1 MRRRS
6 RVYAEVLVNG
16 NCRNVNFNDKK
27 LAEYK
32 KMAEELVSKMTLEE
46 KCTQVVNWAPA
57 IERLNVKSYNWW
69 NEALH
74 GVARAGVA
82 TVFPQAVTLAASFD
96 EELLNEIG
104 DAVSTEGRAK
114 YNNQQKYNDHDIYK
128 GLTFWAPNINIFR
141 DPRWGRGHETYGED
155 PYLTSRLGI
164 SYINGIQGD
173 DPDCLKAAA
182 CTKHFA
188 VHSGPEGI
196 RHSFDAKVNDK
207 DFWETYLYAFEKCIE
222 STHVEA
228 VMGAYNRVNGEPA
241 CGSRKLLID
250 ILRDRFGFKGHVT
263 SDCWAIRDFY
273 TGHMVCETPLEA
285 VALAMNSGCDV
296 NCGDLFKNMKQAVDE
311 GLVKESRLDE
321 ALVRL
326 FTTRYKLGIM
336 EGQKTKYDSLSLND
350 VDTDE
355 MKALNLKA
363 ALGSIVL
370 LKNDKNFLPLD
381 VKKIRTIGVIGPNA
395 DNKKAL
401 VGNYEGTA
409 SRYET
414 VLLGIEDFVG
424 DDVRIMYSEGCHLYK
439 DKVENLG
446 QVNDRMAEVKGVC
459 ENSDV
464 IVCCVGLDAGL
475 EGEEGDAGNAYASG
489 DKKDLSLPGLQ
500 NDVIRCAIDSGKPV
514 IVVLLAG
521 SSLDLGYAKEKAAA
535 IIYAGYP
542 GARGGKA
549 VTDIIFGLANP
560 SGKLPF
566 TFYNTTEELPDFT
579 DYSMKGRTYRYME
592 NDAQF
597 PFGFGLGYSRFEI
610 SDVSLPAQVSE
621 DKLDTSVS
629 ADLVLKN
636 TGKMDGAEVVQI
648 YVASG
653 EKDAPRYQLKAFK
666 KIALKAG
673 EEKKVSIP
681 LSRDSFEIV
690 NERGE
695 FVLSKDRKYKVY
707 IGVSQPDA
715 VSEKLLGQK
724 PVMREFSVL

>member
-1 MRRRS
+1 
-6 RVYAEVLVNG
+6 
-16 NCRNVNFNDKK
+16 
-27 LAEYK
+27 
-32 KMAEELVSKMTLEE
+32 MAEDLVAKMTLEE
-46 KCTQVVNWAPA
+46 KCSQVVNWAPA

-446 QVNDRMAEVKGVC
+446 QANDRIAEVKGVC

-489 DKKDLSLPGLQ
+489 DKKDLLLPGLQ

-549 VTDIIFGLANP
+549 VADIIFGFANP

-653 EKDAPRYQLKAFK
+653 EEGAPRYQLKAFK

>member
-1 MRRRS
+1 
-6 RVYAEVLVNG
+6 
-16 NCRNVNFNDKK
+16 
-27 LAEYK
+27 
-32 KMAEELVSKMTLEE
+32 MAEDLVAKMTLEE
-46 KCTQVVNWAPA
+46 KCSQVVNWAPA

-82 TVFPQAVTLAASFD
+82 TVFPQAVTLAASFN
-96 EELLNEIG
+96 EELLEEVG

-114 YNNQQKYNDHDIYK
+114 FNNQQKYDDHDIYK

-141 DPRWGRGHETYGED
+141 DPRWGRGHETFGED
-155 PYLTSRLGI
+155 PYLTSRLGTR
-164 SYINGIQGD
+164 YIDGIQGKD
-173 DPDCLKAAA
+173 ENNLKAAA
-182 CTKHFA
+182 CAKHYA

-196 RHSFDAKVNDK
+196 RHSFDAKVNKK

-222 STHVEA
+222 NTHVEA

-241 CGSRKLLID
+241 CGSRTLLID
-250 ILRDRFGFKGHVT
+250 ILRNRFGFEGHVT
-263 SDCWAIRDFY
+263 SDCWAIKDFY
-273 TGHMVCETPLEA
+273 TGHMVCDTPLEA
-285 VALAMNSGCDV
+285 VALAMNNGCDV

-336 EGQKTKYDSLSLND
+336 EGQTSEFDGLTLED
-350 VDTDE
+350 VDSDG
-355 MKALNLKA
+355 MKDLNLRA
-363 ALGSIVL
+363 ALESVVL
-370 LKNDKNFLPLD
+370 LKNENAFLPLD
-381 VKKIRTIGVIGPNA
+381 AKKIKTVGIVGPNA
-395 DNKKAL
+395 DNKRAL

-414 VLLGIEDFVG
+414 VLLGIEDLVG
-424 DDVRIMYSEGCHLYK
+424 SDVRVMYSEGCHLFK

-446 QVNDRMAEVKGVC
+446 QPNDRMAEVKGVC

-464 IVCCVGLDAGL
+464 VICCVGLDAGL

-500 NDVIRCAIDSGKPV
+500 NELLKAVLDSGKPV

-521 SSLDLGYAKEKAAA
+521 SSIDLRAAKEKAAA
-535 IIYAGYP
+535 IVYAGYP
-542 GARGGKA
+542 GARGGEA
-549 VTDIIFGLANP
+549 VADIIFGKANP

-566 TFYNTTEELPDFT
+566 TFYNSVEELPAFT
-579 DYSMKGRTYRYME
+579 DYSMKDRTYRYMK

-597 PFGFGLGYSRFEI
+597 PFGFGLGYSEFEI
-610 SDVSLPAQVSE
+610 ADEELPGECKEADLDSLEVKLNLRNKGCFDGAQV
-621 DKLDTSVS
+621 L
-629 ADLVLKN
+629 
-636 TGKMDGAEVVQI
+636 QI
-648 YVASG
+648 YVASN

-666 KIALKAG
+666 KVFLKAG
-673 EEKKVSIP
+673 EKREVIIP

-690 NERGE
+690 NETGE
-695 FVLSKDRKYKVY
+695 FIVNKGKKYTVY
-707 IGVSQPDA
+707 IGFSQPDGE
-715 VSEKLLGQK
+715 SEKLLGIH
-724 PVMREFSVL
+724 PTAHDLVII

>member
-1 MRRRS
+1 
-6 RVYAEVLVNG
+6 VNG

-446 QVNDRMAEVKGVC
+446 QANDRMAEVKGVC

-549 VTDIIFGLANP
+549 VADIIFGFANP